1 MSSLTLSVYI
11 NCTTHCLNIG
21 TKLLNVRD
29 ANKFCNVPHVFY
41 KHSGMEL
48 ITRRV
53 NSQGQRKTH
62 DELDATRSIIRL
74 IIMILFLLYIYQNV
88 IEDHNNYSR
97 RCRY

>member
-1 MSSLTLSVYI
+1 
-11 NCTTHCLNIG
+11 
-21 TKLLNVRD
+21 
-29 ANKFCNVPHVFY
+29 
-41 KHSGMEL
+41 MEL